1 MRQVRHLL
9 ALLIEGHQ
17 AEDVND
23 LIEKVDAN
31 HNGEIEFEELATLL
45 RAIDPKL
52 YPKLSRNKRIEDI
65 DIQPHPLLEQV
76 RTAVDCLEDG
86 RWLRLM
92 SADYPHTARAG
103 VCYPR

>member
-17 AEDVND
+17 AEDVNN

-52 YPKLSRNKRIEDI
+52 SRNTDRGI

-76 RTAVDCLEDG
+76 RMAVDCLEDG

-92 SADYPHTARAG
+92 SAADDPPTARAG

>member
-1 MRQVRHLL
+1 VRQVRHLL

-17 AEDVND
+17 AEDVNN

-52 YPKLSRNKRIEDI
+52 SRNKRIEDI

-76 RTAVDCLEDG
+76 RMAVDCLEDG
-86 RWLRLM
+86 RWSRLM
-92 SADYPHTARAG
+92 SAADDPPTARAG

>member
-45 RAIDPKL
+45 RAVD
-52 YPKLSRNKRIEDI
+52 PKLSRNKRIEDI
-65 DIQPHPLLEQV
+65 DIQLHPLLEQV